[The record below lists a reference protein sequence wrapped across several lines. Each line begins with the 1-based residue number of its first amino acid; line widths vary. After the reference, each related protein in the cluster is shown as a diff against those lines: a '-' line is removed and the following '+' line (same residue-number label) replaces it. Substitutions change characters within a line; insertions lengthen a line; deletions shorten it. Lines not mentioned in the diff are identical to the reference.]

1 MAFTRTIRN
10 AGAALLLGLAPAAA
24 QQLENSQTPAT
35 SGTVG
40 TAREGRASGA
50 NLSPG
55 DKGPAAETQMP
66 QPTRRT
72 KGRGDAAVRAG
83 GSDATKEL
91 FQH

>member
-1 MAFTRTIRN
+1 MLAL
-10 AGAALLLGLAPAAA
+10 AALLFGSGSSSA

-40 TAREGRASGA
+40 TGTEGRASGA

-66 QPTRRT
+66 QPTRKT
-72 KGRGDAAVRAG
+72 DGRGDDPARAG
-83 GSDATKEL
+83 AADRTKEL